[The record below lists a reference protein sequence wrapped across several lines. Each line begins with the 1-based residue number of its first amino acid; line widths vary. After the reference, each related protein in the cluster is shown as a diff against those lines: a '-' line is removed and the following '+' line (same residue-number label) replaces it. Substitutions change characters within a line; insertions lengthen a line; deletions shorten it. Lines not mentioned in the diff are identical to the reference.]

1 MLQAAGYR
9 LCGAQCSQSAA
20 TACNVARPV
29 AATTHVLMRWRATPP
44 AAAPTATA
52 HASAAAAMMLV
63 LRAATT
69 QHVLHQ
75 QLAAA
80 LGRPAGLLQR
90 AGSGESPM
98 SVNVEILQAIS
109 YGEIPAV
116 LQTAGLL
123 IGTGFPLVACLP
135 SWSRS
140 SSCGY

>member
-80 LGRPAGLLQR
+80 LGRPASCSGLDRGR
-90 AGSGESPM
+90 AHVS
-98 SVNVEILQAIS
+98 Q
-109 YGEIPAV
+109 
-116 LQTAGLL
+116 
-123 IGTGFPLVACLP
+123 C
-135 SWSRS
+135 
-140 SSCGY
+140 